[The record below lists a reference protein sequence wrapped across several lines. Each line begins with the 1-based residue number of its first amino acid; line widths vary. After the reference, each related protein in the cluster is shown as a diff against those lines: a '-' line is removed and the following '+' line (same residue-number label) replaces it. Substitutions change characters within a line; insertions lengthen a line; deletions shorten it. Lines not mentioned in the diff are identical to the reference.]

1 MATDKFS
8 ISYRNLMFCFFF
20 FFVCVDGKNVRN
32 ILSSIKVKSNSLSKY
47 ESCLVKILFMFIYCL
62 KQSFRSVFLNMDVW
76 NIC

>member
-8 ISYRNLMFCFFF
+8 ISYRKFNVLFL